1 MLIFIQRGTSVPF
14 FLRFFRGAAESPPV
28 TLSEGEE
35 SSRVR
40 ASSSR
45 TLFVAFRRC
54 LKDKQF
60 AE

>member
-14 FLRFFRGAAESPPV
+14 FLRFFRGAAESPHV

-35 SSRVR
+35 SLRVR

-54 LKDKQF
+54 LNDKQF
-60 AE
+60 AG

>member
-35 SSRVR
+35 SSR
-40 ASSSR
+40 

-54 LKDKQF
+54 LNAKQF